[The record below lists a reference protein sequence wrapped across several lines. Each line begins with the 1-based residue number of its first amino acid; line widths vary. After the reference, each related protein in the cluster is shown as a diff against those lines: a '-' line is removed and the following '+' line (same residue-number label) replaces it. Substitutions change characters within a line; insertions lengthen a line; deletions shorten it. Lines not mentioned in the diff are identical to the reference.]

1 MIEAV
6 DSMTCKGEKYYFVSS
21 LAKGL
26 RALEILAAH
35 GEMSASRMADHLQTS
50 RAVTHRYLTTLHDL
64 GYAERTDEGKF
75 VVSFKV
81 LELGMK
87 KLDGFKI
94 RHSVNPFL
102 QEMARECGETVNLGH
117 WSGTAIVHLDKINSP
132 EILRLDVGLG
142 AVAPAYCT
150 GLGKAILAFLPEGE
164 LEAYLQSVDW
174 VAMSPKTIAT
184 PEQLKIDLQKIRKRG
199 YAVDDEE
206 LSLGL
211 RCVGAPVFD
220 HEGRPTYAL
229 SVSGPT
235 QRMSKSKVKTI
246 QTKLRPLC
254 NRISRMIGAPEK
266 AMNQVPH

>member
-1 MIEAV
+1 
-6 DSMTCKGEKYYFVSS
+6 MTCKGEKYYFVSS

-26 RALEILAAH
+26 RALELLADC
-35 GEMSASRMADHLQTS
+35 GEMSPSWMAQHLNTS

-75 VVSFKV
+75 ALSFKV

-102 QEMARECGETVNLGH
+102 REMALACGETVNLGH

-142 AVAPAYCT
+142 AIAPAYCT
-150 GLGKAILAFLPEGE
+150 GLGKAILAFLPGHE
-164 LEAYLQSVDW
+164 LEAYLQSVEW
-174 VAMSPKTIAT
+174 VAMSPKTIMT
-184 PEQLKIDLQKIRKRG
+184 PEQLRIDLTKVKKRG

-211 RCVGAPVFD
+211 RCVAVPVFD
-220 HEGRPTYAL
+220 HEGRPSYAL

-235 QRMSKSKVKTI
+235 QRMSKTKIKAI

-254 NRISRMIGAPEK
+254 NQISRMIGAPEK
-266 AMNQVPH
+266 ALNQVPN